1 MVNLQHG
8 KVLKIFYLLKIF
20 LMKRIVASIIIVTA
34 ISANAQQFINSGMIE
49 YEVRINNHRMF
60 GDGLFGEM
68 FKDKMPNFSTT
79 YYHLTFNGNKS
90 IYKFDR
96 LNEKDKLPWGS
107 NNAEDN
113 VWYNDFNSD
122 TRVNQKSVFGDIY
135 ILSDSLMNLDWKLM
149 PNETREIAGFVC
161 RKAQAVIF
169 DSVYVFAFY
178 TDEITVSGGPMGIHG
193 LPGMIMGITI
203 PRMFTSWIA
212 TKLQVNG
219 VNTNIIAAPTKGK
232 RKQATEL
239 EASVKKAT
247 KDWGTWGQQ
256 SVWNIFL

>member
-1 MVNLQHG
+1 
-8 KVLKIFYLLKIF
+8 
-20 LMKRIVASIIIVTA
+20 MKKIVASIIILTT

-49 YEVRINNHRMF
+49 YEVRVNNHRMF
-60 GDGLFGEM
+60 GDGLFAEM

-79 YYHLTFNGNKS
+79 YYHLTFNDNKT

-96 LNEKDKLPWGS
+96 LNDKDKLPWGS

-113 VWYNDFNSD
+113 LWYNDFNSN
-122 TRVNQKSVFGDIY
+122 TRVNQKSVFGEIY
-135 ILSDSLMNLDWKLM
+135 ILSDSSLKLDWKLM
-149 PNETREIAGFVC
+149 PNETREIAGFIC

-169 DSVYVFAFY
+169 DSVYIFAFY

-212 TKLQVNG
+212 TKLQING

-232 RKQATEL
+232 KKQATEL

>member
-1 MVNLQHG
+1 
-8 KVLKIFYLLKIF
+8 
-20 LMKRIVASIIIVTA
+20 MKKIVASIIILTA
-34 ISANAQQFINSGMIE
+34 ISANSQQFINSGMIE

-60 GDGLFGEM
+60 GDGLFAEM

-79 YYHLTFNGNKS
+79 YYHLTFNDNKT

-96 LNEKDKLPWGS
+96 LNDKDKLPWGS

-113 VWYNDFNSD
+113 LWYNDFNVN
-122 TRVNQKSVFGDIY
+122 TRVNQKSVFGEIY
-135 ILSDSLMNLDWKLM
+135 ILSDSSLKLDWKLM
-149 PNETREIAGFVC
+149 PNETREIAGFIC

-169 DSVYVFAFY
+169 DSVYIFAFY

-212 TKLQVNG
+212 TKLQING

-232 RKQATEL
+232 KKQATEL

>member
-1 MVNLQHG
+1 
-8 KVLKIFYLLKIF
+8 
-20 LMKRIVASIIIVTA
+20 MKKIVASIIILTT
-34 ISANAQQFINSGMIE
+34 ISSNAQQFINSGMIE

-60 GDGLFGEM
+60 GNGLFAEM

-79 YYHLTFNGNKS
+79 YYHLTFNENKT
-90 IYKFDR
+90 IYKYDR

-113 VWYNDFNSD
+113 IWYNDFNSNA
-122 TRVNQKSVFGDIY
+122 RVNQKSVFGETY
-135 ILSDSLMNLDWKLM
+135 ILSDSLLNLNWKLV
-149 PNETREIAGFVC
+149 PNENRDIAGFIC

-178 TDEITVSGGPMGIHG
+178 TDEITASGGPMGIHG

-232 RKQATEL
+232 KKQATEL

>member
-1 MVNLQHG
+1 
-8 KVLKIFYLLKIF
+8 
-20 LMKRIVASIIIVTA
+20 MKKIVASIIILTA

>member
-1 MVNLQHG
+1 M
-8 KVLKIFYLLKIF
+8 KKI
-20 LMKRIVASIIIVTA
+20 VVSIIILTA

-60 GDGLFGEM
+60 GDGLFAEM

-79 YYHLTFNGNKS
+79 YYHLTFNDNKT

-96 LNEKDKLPWGS
+96 LNEKDKLPWGT

-113 VWYNDFNSD
+113 VWYNDFNSN
-122 TRVNQKSVFGDIY
+122 TRVNQKSVFGETY
-135 ILSDSLMNLDWKLM
+135 ILSDSSLKLDWKLV
-149 PNETREIAGFVC
+149 PNETRDIVGFNC

-193 LPGMIMGITI
+193 LPGMILGITI

-232 RKQATEL
+232 KKQATEL
-239 EASVKKAT
+239 KQSVEKAT
-247 KDWGTWGQQ
+247 KDWGTWGRQ
-256 SVWNIFL
+256 SVWNIFI

>member
-1 MVNLQHG
+1 M
-8 KVLKIFYLLKIF
+8 KKIF
-20 LMKRIVASIIIVTA
+20 ASIIIITA

-49 YEVRINNHRMF
+49 YEVRVNNHRMF
-60 GDGLFGEM
+60 GDGFFGEM
-68 FKDKMPNFSTT
+68 FKNKMPNFSTT
-79 YYHLTFNGNKS
+79 YYHLTFNDNKT
-90 IYKFDR
+90 IYKYDR
-96 LNEKDKLPWGS
+96 LNEKDKLPWGT

-232 RKQATEL
+232 RIQATEL